1 LAVADIDADGR
12 TDILW
17 RDSGGVVRAWMMGAG
32 SVTSIVAVAGAPVM
46 PAAWVLVGTGDLD
59 ADGDDDFVWRNKTTG
74 AVQGWMMNG
83 ASVGSAGAIAAT
95 VGLQWR
101 VESMNDL
108 DGDGDDDLVWRN
120 KATGAV
126 HAWLMSGF
134 TRSSTGFVRNATLTW
149 SILSDDDYNDDR
161 GHDGNGD
168 DDNNDDDNGDDWNDD
183 RGGSDDDD
191 DNGGSSGGGG
201 DDTLSGATFVNALN
215 AAMSSSVLPVLEAE
229 AEREGATDYLE
240 VLQWNNATGQLT
252 RLLVN
257 ASTLAIASTFT
268 WTPSPAQLEDY
279 ADAIAI
285 LNSVRVSPSVAVTQV
300 LSSRPG
306 WSAHS
311 VELESEDSGP
321 EWKVEIVSSTG
332 QVQEIAVSAD

>member
-1 LAVADIDADGR
+1 
-12 TDILW
+12 
-17 RDSGGVVRAWMMGAG
+17 
-32 SVTSIVAVAGAPVM
+32 
-46 PAAWVLVGTGDLD
+46 
-59 ADGDDDFVWRNKTTG
+59 
-74 AVQGWMMNG
+74 
-83 ASVGSAGAIAAT
+83 
-95 VGLQWR
+95 
-101 VESMNDL
+101 
-108 DGDGDDDLVWRN
+108 
-120 KATGAV
+120 
-126 HAWLMSGF
+126 
-134 TRSSTGFVRNATLTW
+134 LTW

-257 ASTLAIASTFT
+257 ASTLEFDGSIMGGGAPKAGGGGPLGGGGPMGGGPIPRGGPCRATEVDVEVVAS
-268 WTPSPAQLEDY
+268 EGHGRKREK
-279 ADAIAI
+279 
-285 LNSVRVSPSVAVTQV
+285 VRGRGECV
-300 LSSRPG
+300 R
-306 WSAHS
+306 
-311 VELESEDSGP
+311 
-321 EWKVEIVSSTG
+321 
-332 QVQEIAVSAD
+332 